1 MLSATGRLTWN
12 LLLALAFGGSLA
24 YILFNPLT
32 TSLSSAFYLQ
42 AGEMLLE
49 GQTPY
54 VDFVDVNP
62 PLIIYFSAL
71 WAGAAKLLG
80 LHPITTILL
89 GVWLLSVMSA
99 LATRGILRAAFA
111 PDEGY
116 HADLLAMALALGLL
130 YVLMPHKGVGERE
143 HLFIIAFFPYLAI
156 RFRRWRSGASTRF
169 AAVAGLLC
177 GLAACLKP
185 HFVAIVLAP
194 ELYWIVTRRRIRPL
208 FAPETFALAAAGVG
222 YAVHFLL
229 LPDAMRTEFFNR
241 WVPLIAKNYWIFDR
255 PLSIIVRTYGLWL
268 GPAACMA
275 VVVLILSPQRA
286 SAAWQFAQTLAVV
299 TLIGLAV
306 FFAQHKG
313 WGYQA
318 IPARFAFLGMM
329 SLLIAEMGRP
339 LGLTKLRA
347 TFYPTLNLVLGAA
360 LLATTV
366 MCGAFVIRAWSGAP
380 LARIATSSWF
390 AREIVENTAPG
401 DRVLFVSTTLI
412 YHYPLLTQL
421 DRRPASKFLWFF
433 PIPMLYANVGEV
445 AGGFPYRTGDAQPD
459 EERRILQELSQ
470 DIARNKP
477 VLVFIDS
484 NDCEGCPSRFSL
496 LEYLMVEG
504 LFEDVLSDYEVH
516 KRRRGWVVL
525 RRK

>member
-169 AAVAGLLC
+169 ASG
-177 GLAACLKP
+177 
-185 HFVAIVLAP
+185 
-194 ELYWIVTRRRIRPL
+194 RR
-208 FAPETFALAAAGVG
+208 FALWSRGV
-222 YAVHFLL
+222 FE
-229 LPDAMRTEFFNR
+229 T
-241 WVPLIAKNYWIFDR
+241 PLRRDR
-255 PLSIIVRTYGLWL
+255 SR
-268 GPAACMA
+268 
-275 VVVLILSPQRA
+275 SR
-286 SAAWQFAQTLAVV
+286 
-299 TLIGLAV
+299 
-306 FFAQHKG
+306 
-313 WGYQA
+313 
-318 IPARFAFLGMM
+318 
-329 SLLIAEMGRP
+329 
-339 LGLTKLRA
+339 
-347 TFYPTLNLVLGAA
+347 A
-360 LLATTV
+360 LLDSDTTPYSTALRTRDLCASG
-366 MCGAFVIRAWSGAP
+366 CGSWLRGP
-380 LARIATSSWF
+380 LP
-390 AREIVENTAPG
+390 V
-401 DRVLFVSTTLI
+401 
-412 YHYPLLTQL
+412 
-421 DRRPASKFLWFF
+421 
-433 PIPMLYANVGEV
+433 V
-445 AGGFPYRTGDAQPD
+445 A
-459 EERRILQELSQ
+459 
-470 DIARNKP
+470 
-477 VLVFIDS
+477 
-484 NDCEGCPSRFSL
+484 
-496 LEYLMVEG
+496 
-504 LFEDVLSDYEVH
+504 
-516 KRRRGWVVL
+516 
-525 RRK
+525 